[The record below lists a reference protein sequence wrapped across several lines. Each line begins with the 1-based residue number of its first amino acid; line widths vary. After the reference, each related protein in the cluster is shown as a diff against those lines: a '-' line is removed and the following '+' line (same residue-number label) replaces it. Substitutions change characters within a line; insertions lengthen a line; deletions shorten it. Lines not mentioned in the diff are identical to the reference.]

1 MIEAIE
7 KNYINQEDN
16 LYLDIDGFEGPIDLL
31 LSLAREQKLDLIE
44 ISVFELA
51 KQYINYI
58 NIQVDLKIDIAADY
72 LVMASWLAYLK
83 SKLLLPSSGEEEDEE
98 YSAEELASQ
107 LSHRIRRLEAMKI
120 ASFSLFDRPIINRD
134 VYLRGMPEEIDEIKK
149 LTYQTTLFDLI
160 KSYIEKQDS
169 YVPKKLHIYKLN
181 FFSIDN
187 ARVFLSQIFNKFTN
201 WINFIN
207 IFKDI
212 SPMANKKTNIASSFS
227 VLLDLVSEQKIKTK
241 QETVFGDIYIKENN
255 KNEPVE

>member
-7 KNYINQEDN
+7 KNYINQEDY

-83 SKLLLPSSGEEEDEE
+83 SKLLLPSSGEDEDEE

-120 ASFSLFDRPIINRD
+120 ASFGLFDRPIINRD
-134 VYLRGMPEEIDEIKK
+134 VYLRGMPDEIVDIKK
-149 LTYQTTLFDLI
+149 LTYQTRLFDLI

-169 YVPKKLHIYKLN
+169 YVPQKLHIYKLN

-212 SPMANKKTNIASSFS
+212 SPMANKKTNI
-227 VLLDLVSEQKIKTK
+227 
-241 QETVFGDIYIKENN
+241 ENSYTL
-255 KNEPVE
+255 

>member
-7 KNYINQEDN
+7 KNNINQENN
-16 LYLDIDGFEGPIDLL
+16 LYLDIEGFEGPIDLL

-44 ISVFELA
+44 ISVYELA
-51 KQYINYI
+51 KQYVNYI

-72 LVMASWLAYLK
+72 LVMASWLTYLK
-83 SKLLLPSSGEEEDEE
+83 SKLLLPTSSDEEDEE

-120 ASFSLFDRPIINRD
+120 ASSSLFDRPIINRD
-134 VYLRGMPEEIDEIKK
+134 VYLRGMPKDIDEVKK

-169 YVPKKLHIYKLN
+169 YVPQKLHIYKLN
-181 FFSIDN
+181 FFSIAN
-187 ARVFLSQIFNKFTN
+187 ARVFLSEIFNKFSD
-201 WINFIN
+201 WINFIK
-207 IFKDI
+207 IFNDSTSI
-212 SPMANKKTNIASSFS
+212 ANKKTNIASSFS

-241 QETVFGDIYIKENN
+241 QENVFGDIYIKENN
-255 KNEPVE
+255 KNEHIE

>member
-134 VYLRGMPEEIDEIKK
+134 VYLRGMPEEIDEIKS
-149 LTYQTTLFDLI
+149 LNI
-160 KSYIEKQDS
+160 
-169 YVPKKLHIYKLN
+169 KLHK
-181 FFSIDN
+181 FF
-187 ARVFLSQIFNKFTN
+187 K
-201 WINFIN
+201 
-207 IFKDI
+207 
-212 SPMANKKTNIASSFS
+212 
-227 VLLDLVSEQKIKTK
+227 
-241 QETVFGDIYIKENN
+241 YH
-255 KNEPVE
+255 

>member
-83 SKLLLPSSGEEEDEE
+83 SKLLLPSSGEDEDGVGQAPRKEV
-98 YSAEELASQ
+98 A
-107 LSHRIRRLEAMKI
+107 
-120 ASFSLFDRPIINRD
+120 
-134 VYLRGMPEEIDEIKK
+134 RGGLPEPP
-149 LTYQTTLFDLI
+149 
-160 KSYIEKQDS
+160 S
-169 YVPKKLHIYKLN
+169 
-181 FFSIDN
+181 
-187 ARVFLSQIFNKFTN
+187 
-201 WINFIN
+201 
-207 IFKDI
+207 
-212 SPMANKKTNIASSFS
+212 
-227 VLLDLVSEQKIKTK
+227 
-241 QETVFGDIYIKENN
+241 
-255 KNEPVE
+255 